1 MATTPVTNTVKKQT
15 VLPLQDPNNPN
26 APAQIVPQQPDS
38 QGVQNAAYQSGV
50 QLNKQAQQGFSSPL
64 AQSVSAQTT
73 KLLADPNQG
82 QNYQQQIDTRLA
94 QEDRNRAQTLET
106 ARAGLGR
113 ASGSSLNQTAL
124 MNIALQGNEAR
135 ADLQTQLENDAAKK
149 QQENLLAALAAG
161 RAGTQT
167 EQDVYNTNINALKT
181 AIGAPDIERQGAI
194 TAKEAASTRNW
205 QAEQNDLDRQLEIKK
220 QAGDI
225 AGQKEI
231 EQLKAKLTLEQMASE
246 QNWKGIQNQLDR
258 DIQTSMQSND
268 INAVR
273 QNLLTQLDYNKQEAA
288 AGRTFT
294 AEQNAMNRILETTL
308 KTMDIDSAKVLTEL
322 KGKIDSGMLTQEQD
336 WKTAQAAL
344 DRSAAEALQKGDIQ
358 GQIAITQLKGE
369 IDQLAQKAQQ
379 DWTTAERV
387 SSQIYNTSERIDQNA
402 ANLAMKKLDIDAQKA
417 LQENDIN
424 AQKYIEKQ
432 KADLQLK
439 LQTQGFNQEEKMAY
453 IDAQLA
459 DAKANGDVDRQKQ
472 IIQFQTQENLTTMA
486 AEFGY
491 DKAIESVKGDIQ
503 KALQNNDFVNAE
515 ALQKARLDAE
525 ATQAA
530 ENRVLEKARIALEEK
545 QVDMQ
550 QLESQYAQ
558 ISDLVAQ
565 GVLDPSAQFEFVTK
579 TLQAHGVDT
588 AGYNMVDATEA
599 AKKALNNEYE
609 LQRMQFIQTHPEH
622 LNSTYKINNVNGL
635 IQDLLNNG
643 ESDLAKKFLQ
653 GIDYS
658 KDISIDDL
666 NSVGITPEILKTYF
680 TISTQGTELSNSGQV
695 AMNEFINSAI
705 YGELTTAEKE
715 AKANAGYLNENDI
728 PLASAGDKFN
738 VTNSKTITDANGK
751 SVTIPPGKYYVDT
764 KSNTHG
770 NSFAGKTTV
779 DHMYLY
785 NENGERVA
793 ELKQNTTKGS
803 AGWKTMADPVL
814 GIFEGV

>member
-64 AQSVSAQTT
+64 AQSVSSQTQ

-181 AIGAPDIERQGAI
+181 AIGATDIERQGAI
-194 TAKEAASTRNW
+194 TAKEAATTRNW

-231 EQLKAKLTLEQMASE
+231 EQLKSKLTLEQMASE

-258 DIQTSMQSND
+258 DIQTSMQAND

-308 KTMDIDSAKVLTEL
+308 KTMDIESAKVLTEL

-491 DKAIESVKGDIQ
+491 DTALERVKGDIQ
-503 KALQNNDFVNAE
+503 TALQNNDFVKAE

-579 TLQAHGVDT
+579 TLQAHGIDT
-588 AGYNMVDATEA
+588 TEYNMVDATEA

-609 LQRMQFIQTHPEH
+609 LQKLQFAQTHPEMYQKVWVH
-622 LNSTYKINNVNGL
+622 ANGKQYSLSDLQKINSGYTEQWADANMNGSTM
-635 IQDLLNNG
+635 DL
-643 ESDLAKKFLQ
+643 
-653 GIDYS
+653 
-658 KDISIDDL
+658 
-666 NSVGITPEILKTYF
+666 TPEGKIAL
-680 TISTQGTELSNSGQV
+680 
-695 AMNEFINSAI
+695 NEFINSAI

-715 AKANAGYLNENDI
+715 AKANAGYLPESDI
-728 PLASAGDKFN
+728 PFASPGDKFN

-770 NSFAGKTTV
+770 NILSGKTTV

-785 NENGERVA
+785 NENGKRVA
-793 ELKQNTTKGS
+793 ELKRNTTKAS
-803 AGWKTMADPVL
+803 TGWKTMADPVF
-814 GIFEGV
+814 GTFEGF